1 MHNKVTFVQ
10 QGSDPT
16 TGVSETALYAKAS
29 GGQPELFIRRQSN
42 GAVQQLTS
50 PFGFSLD
57 SIASAAVLFDGA
69 GNIQGTP
76 VNVSSVT
83 RIGPGNFT
91 VTFTTPLTTT
101 NVWAIPS
108 VQGTQTI
115 NSATVAYASTVTVN
129 SINVRFLV
137 VFSGSPFQG
146 DPVIGSLTVLQV

>member
-83 RIGPGNFT
+83 RNSAGNFT

-108 VQGTQTI
+108 LQGTQTI
-115 NSATVAYASTVTVN
+115 NSAIWAFVSTVTLN
-129 SINVRFLV
+129 SMIVIFQN
-137 VFSGSPFQG
+137 FSGSSLVRR
-146 DPVIGSLTVLQV
+146 DPIIGSLTVLQV